1 MSVSRRRFLQLTGAT
16 LCAGAA
22 YPALKVQAESD
33 ASSQKL
39 PIPPLLEYRHGRP
52 LFLTLQSTQ
61 WAFNGA
67 MASSVWG
74 INGRYLGP
82 TVRVRRG

>member
-39 PIPPLLEYRHGRP
+39 PIPPLLEYRHGR
-52 LFLTLQSTQ
+52 
-61 WAFNGA
+61 
-67 MASSVWG
+67 
-74 INGRYLGP
+74 
-82 TVRVRRG
+82 